1 MKDIKDQARLLLL
14 NTLNLVDIK
23 SLIRQRVQL
32 VENTLFFNG
41 ETVDLAS
48 HNEILLIGFGKA
60 SLEMG
65 EAFEALLGE
74 SLTRG
79 ILVSNRRKPI
89 SFRSEIIVSGHPTP
103 NANSIMAAEKI
114 ISAIENS
121 TERCLLIFLVS
132 GGGSSMVELPIGSI
146 TLEELQQ
153 LNKALVECGATIQEI
168 NTVRKRLSQIK
179 GGKLGRLTGK
189 RKCLAIYLSDVNEGD
204 LGSLASGPLIEQEV
218 EPSLFQSIL
227 DRYRLLEKLPANLA
241 NTIQGEQKKLNNRQ
255 QSDPLQTI
263 SHLLL
268 LDNRGLLEIAAQ
280 QAMRSG
286 FRVEVCP
293 DLVEGN
299 YRLVAERL
307 LERLRR
313 LQKRFPQDPVCLLS
327 GGEVECPVKSIGLG
341 GRNQEFVIYS
351 ATRLTESDRD
361 FEIAI
366 LSCGSDGIDGS
377 SCAAGAIVSSDD
389 VTICSGIGLD
399 ATSFINQND
408 SHSFLKQSGGLFILG
423 PTGNNV
429 RDLRILLSRP
439 KTKKEKNHG

>member
-1 MKDIKDQARLLLL
+1 MMDIKDQARLLLL
-14 NTLNLVDIK
+14 NTLKQVDIQ
-23 SLIRQRVQL
+23 SLIKQSVQL
-32 VENTLFFNG
+32 VETTLLFNG
-41 ETVDLAS
+41 EAIDLAN
-48 HNEILLIGFGKA
+48 HDEILLIGFGKA

-65 EAFEALLGE
+65 EAVE
-74 SLTRG
+74 SILVDKLTRG
-79 ILVSNRRKPI
+79 LLVSNHRKPI

-103 NANSIMAAEKI
+103 NANSILAAENI

-121 TERCLLIFLVS
+121 TARSLIIFLVS

-153 LNKALVECGATIQEI
+153 LNKTLVECGATIQEI
-168 NTVRKRLSQIK
+168 NAVRKQLSQIK

-204 LGSLASGPLIEQEV
+204 LGSLASGPLIEQEADP
-218 EPSLFQSIL
+218 EHFQSIL
-227 DRYRLLEKLPANLA
+227 ERYGLLEKLPATLS
-241 NTIQGEQKKLNNRQ
+241 TLIQEEQKKINNRKSSAPSQ
-255 QSDPLQTI
+255 NI

-268 LDNRGLLEIAAQ
+268 LDNNGLLKIASR
-280 QAMRSG
+280 QALASG
-286 FRVEVCP
+286 FRVSVCT

-299 YRLVAERL
+299 YRLVADSLLARL
-307 LERLRR
+307 KS
-313 LQKRFPQDPVCLLS
+313 LQNQFPQDSVCLLS
-327 GGEVECPVKSIGLG
+327 GGEVECPVKSNGLG

-351 ATRLTESDRD
+351 ATRSTESDRD

-377 SCAAGAIVSSDD
+377 SCAAGAVLSSDD
-389 VTICSGIGLD
+389 VTDCSGIGLD

-408 SHSFLKQSGGLFILG
+408 SYSFLKQSGGLFVLG

-439 KTKKEKNHG
+439 KTKKEKNHE